1 VGQRAAAVTAEVFI
15 PYKPHAATLRVVE
28 QANGIIGEYLV
39 QGFALTLRQLF
50 YQFVARA
57 LLENLFNEY
66 KRLGRI
72 VRDARD
78 GGLIDW
84 DAIEDRTR
92 EVNTHTFW
100 ANPAGII
107 SAAADQY
114 REDLWAGQRYR
125 PEVWIEKEALLG
137 VVEGVCTELRVPYFA
152 HRGNNSQTLQYQA
165 GKRFTEYLDQGLIPL
180 VLHLAD
186 HDPNGIDMTRDNIE
200 RLALYARQEVEV
212 RRIALNMDQVR
223 QHNPPP
229 SFVKDGDMRTSGY
242 RERFGTDECW
252 ELDAL
257 SPTLIADLIRT
268 EIEQLIDWPK
278 WRSAQAREE
287 RRRGLLDTAAANWSK
302 VEKLLGKRWF
312 TARGG
317 PVLAQ
322 GRRRR

>member
-1 VGQRAAAVTAEVFI
+1 MSAEVFI
-15 PYKPHAATLRVVE
+15 PYKPHAATLKVVE
-28 QANGIIGEYLV
+28 QANAIIGEYQA

-57 LLENLFNEY
+57 LLENTFKEY
-66 KRLGRI
+66 KRLGVI
-72 VRDARD
+72 VRNARN

-84 DAIEDRTR
+84 DAVEDRTR
-92 EVNTHTFW
+92 EVNTHPSW
-100 ANPAGII
+100 DSPADII
-107 SAAADQY
+107 EGAAAQY
-114 REDLWAGQRYR
+114 REDLWTGQRHR
-125 PEVWIEKEALLG
+125 PEVWIEKNALIA
-137 VVEGVCTELRVPYFA
+137 VIEGVCTELRVPYFA
-152 HRGNNSQTLQYQA
+152 TIGNNSQTLQYQA
-165 GKRFTEYLDQGLIPL
+165 GKRFRQYSDQGLIPL

-200 RLALYARQEVEV
+200 RLALYAWQEVEV

-229 SFVKDGDMRTSGY
+229 SFVKDGDTRTSGY

-278 WRSAQAREE
+278 WRSAQAKEK
-287 RRRGLLDTAAANWSK
+287 RRRGLLDTAAANWTK
-302 VEKLLGKRWF
+302 GREN
-312 TARGG
+312 AR
-317 PVLAQ
+317 
-322 GRRRR
+322 